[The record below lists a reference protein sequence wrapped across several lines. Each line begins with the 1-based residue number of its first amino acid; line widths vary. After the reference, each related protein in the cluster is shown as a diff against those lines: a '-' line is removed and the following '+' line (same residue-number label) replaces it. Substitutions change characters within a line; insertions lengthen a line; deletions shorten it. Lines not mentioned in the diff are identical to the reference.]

1 MERLT
6 AFFQEYLYDLLYLV
20 PAVLISLTIHE
31 CAHAWMA
38 VKLGDPTP
46 RQEKRLSLNP
56 LRHIDPIGFIVMIL
70 AHFGWAKPVRVNPM
84 YFENPSKGMMY
95 TALAG
100 PISNLCLCVVSSLL
114 CFFSLAF
121 SWPEYLFLFFYYLTL
136 LNIGLAVFNLIP
148 VAPLDGSRIIS
159 HFYPRYATWMARY
172 SDVVMIVFI
181 ALLVLPDFV
190 SFIPDIL
197 GIVIGGVQATL
208 SGALLRLWSLIFGF
222 LL

>member
-1 MERLT
+1 MERLS

-20 PAVLISLTIHE
+20 PAILISLTVHE

-38 VKLGDPTP
+38 TRLGDPTP

-56 LRHIDPIGFIVMIL
+56 LRHIDPIGFIVMVL

-84 YFENPSKGMMY
+84 YFENPSKGMMF

-114 CFFSLAF
+114 CFFSKVF
-121 SWPEYLFLFFYYLTL
+121 TWPEYFFMFFYYLTL

-148 VAPLDGSRIIS
+148 VAPLDGSRIVS
-159 HFYPRYATWMARY
+159 HFYPRYATWSARHG
-172 SDVVMIVFI
+172 DLIMIVFI

-197 GIVIGGVQATL
+197 GTVIGGVQSYVT
-208 SGALLRLWSLIFGF
+208 GLLLQLWSLIFGF